1 MFQKQKPNFGVHFKT
16 FIVMATICPLGRPL
30 GWKTPKKTYF
40 EILWGGPRGEI
51 KNKHGKNQKN
61 IFGISLGR
69 TPWRK
74 PNKLC
79 KKQKTLETQ
88 KKHILRLLAYPPP
101 SPRLLEN
108 CFFFIFLFLV
118 FPLVFI
124 FSMFFGQ
131 CFLVFPF
138 FWCFHFGFPMFFGF
152 SNIFFGFLHGALPKE
167 FPNIFPGF
175 FQCLFLFSSCGLPQ
189 RISKNFFLVLSS
201 LQCGS

>member
-1 MFQKQKPNFGVHFKT
+1 MFQKQKPNFGFHFKT

-79 KKQKTLETQ
+79 KKQKPWKH
-88 KKHILRLLAYPPP
+88 KK
-101 SPRLLEN
+101 
-108 CFFFIFLFLV
+108 
-118 FPLVFI
+118 
-124 FSMFFGQ
+124 
-131 CFLVFPF
+131 
-138 FWCFHFGFPMFFGF
+138 
-152 SNIFFGFLHGALPKE
+152 NIF
-167 FPNIFPGF
+167 
-175 FQCLFLFSSCGLPQ
+175 
-189 RISKNFFLVLSS
+189 
-201 LQCGS
+201 